1 MSYDYNGYYSQTA
14 NLLVVSTAASNPTLG
29 NFNTM
34 LSGAIDYAEQ
44 RIYRELDL
52 LVTRVTDSSASA
64 TPNVRNFTLPIS
76 VGTYLVVEQINIIT
90 PSTALSSNGQRVPL
104 VNTSR
109 DFIDVV
115 YPSNLQKQ
123 MVPQFFAMQD
133 NANIILGPAP
143 DRAYAIEVIGTQ
155 RPTPLSSVNT
165 TTFLTQTLPD
175 LFMAASMVYAYGYQR
190 DFSAQS
196 DDPRAS
202 QSWENQFQTLL
213 KSANLEELRKRYFSA
228 GWTDKVQS
236 PVAGQR
242 T

>member
-64 TPNVRNFTLPIS
+64 TPNIRNFTLPIS
-76 VGTYLVVEQINIIT
+76 IGTYLVVEQVNVIT

-115 YPSNLQKQ
+115 YPSNQMKQ
-123 MVPQFFAMQD
+123 SIPQFFAMQD

-143 DRAYAIEVIGTQ
+143 DRAYA
-155 RPTPLSSVNT
+155 
-165 TTFLTQTLPD
+165 
-175 LFMAASMVYAYGYQR
+175 MAASMVYAYGYQR